1 MKKLWRVMILGG
13 ALALQWPAQAQS
25 PPAPRHQ
32 LQLPAASANNAVEDA
47 GGSVQFI
54 GTATVLIRFRGMTIL
69 TDPNF
74 LHKGEH
80 VHLGYG
86 LKSERHAGP
95 PRTAGGGAAV
105 AAGDGRVTSG
115 ARRAALV
122 DLVLRLRPMKQ
133 NHRRAAPP

>member
-1 MKKLWRVMILGG
+1 MLKINMATREAIMKKLWRVMILGG

-86 LKSERHAGP
+86 LKSERHAARHGP
-95 PRTAGGGAAV
+95 LAV
-105 AAGDGRVTSG
+105 APLLPPVMG
-115 ARRAALV
+115 A
-122 DLVLRLRPMKQ
+122 
-133 NHRRAAPP
+133 